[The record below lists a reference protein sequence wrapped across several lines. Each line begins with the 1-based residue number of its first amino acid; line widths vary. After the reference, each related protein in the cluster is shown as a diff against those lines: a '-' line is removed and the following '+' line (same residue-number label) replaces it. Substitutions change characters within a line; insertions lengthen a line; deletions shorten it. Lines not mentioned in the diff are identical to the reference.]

1 MIMQISLIYD
11 EYYLNNKIFDL
22 SNKMINIDN
31 LAYQYY
37 VFKEAFLN
45 RGYKL
50 DTYDLVSNWKHEIKF
65 YFNLQHS
72 DLLTQD
78 VNNSFLFIF
87 EPEIIQPQLYDKNYH
102 QKFNK
107 IFTFCDELVDNKK
120 YFKINYSYLIPTKL
134 NKNINIKSKLCTLVA
149 GNKMVSHPLELYSKR
164 VEAIRWFET
173 HHLEEF
179 DLYGRGWREY
189 VSSNR
194 LFNMIS
200 RRVPLVKQILKLIY
214 AKPFL
219 SYRGEIDDKIPVLE
233 KYRFAICYE
242 NARDIPGYITEKIF
256 HCFFAGCVP
265 IYWGANNITDY
276 VPANCFIDKRK
287 FKSYEE
293 LYSYINNISDAEYL
307 NYLINIEKYLNS
319 EQIQQFSAEN
329 FANTVIK
336 EVLNEG

>member
-1 MIMQISLIYD
+1 MKEIAIVMGSHLQNNIFASCKPYD
-11 EYYLNNKIFDL
+11 FDNFL
-22 SNKMINIDN
+22 FQHRLLKSRLYELGYD
-31 LAYQYY
+31 LA
-37 VFKEAFLN
+37 
-45 RGYKL
+45 
-50 DTYDLVSNWKHEIKF
+50 TYDINSIDCADIVF
-65 YFNLQHS
+65 YYDYNDSLPHPVK
-72 DLLTQD
+72 TKR
-78 VNNSFLFIF
+78 NFLFLWESHVIS
-87 EPEIIQPQLYDKNYH
+87 PQLYQTELH
-102 QKFNK
+102 TKFDI
-107 IFTFCDELVDNKK
+107 IFTFCDELVDGAK
-120 YFKINYSYLIPTKL
+120 FLKINYAYDTPLTI
-134 NKNINIKSKLCTLVA
+134 NKDIIQKQKLCTLIA
-149 GNKMVSHPLELYSKR
+149 GNKNIINELELYSKR
-164 VEAIRWFET
+164 KEAIRWFET